1 MLVKECIFY
10 LQQSLKKSSLQE
22 YKLESKLIL
31 SHVLGVSLSNL
42 ILLQNKHL
50 TLLQIF
56 KIKRILKKRKKHIP
70 LHYIFKVKHF
80 WENDFKV
87 NKNVLIPRNESE
99 MIIEYVLKYKK
110 DKAKNY
116 NILDLGTGS
125 GILGLTLLKE
135 YENANALLVDY
146 SQKALKVA
154 KKNAKKLGCNNRAS
168 FLHSYLLN
176 NLKSNNK
183 FDIIVANLPYIDIKE
198 QDFML
203 YETKK
208 YEPKMALY
216 AEDEGLALYKEL
228 LPCIKNFLNK
238 NGIFIFEFGFKQA
251 ELIEGLCKQ
260 EGFNN
265 YYILKDL
272 NNIQRFCLIYF

>member
-10 LQQSLKKSSLQE
+10 LQQELKKSSLQE
-22 YKLESKLIL
+22 YKLESRLIL

-50 TLLQIF
+50 TILQIF

-80 WENDFKV
+80 WEHDFKV

-116 NILDLGTGS
+116 NILDIGTGS
-125 GILGLTLLKE
+125 GILGITLLKE
-135 YENANALLVDY
+135 YKNANALLVDY
-146 SQKALKVA
+146 SKKALKVA
-154 KKNAKKLGCNNRAS
+154 TQNAKKLGCKNRAS
-168 FLHSYLLN
+168 LVHSYLLN
-176 NLKSNNK
+176 NIDKNNK
-183 FDIIVANLPYIDIKE
+183 FDIIVANLPYIDINE
-198 QDFML
+198 QEFML

-251 ELIEGLCKQ
+251 ELVKGFCKQ
-260 EGFNN
+260 EGFSN